1 MWQQNTCGRRI
12 TLPQFKLDSLA
23 LKWAFCDHFKRYLYY
38 AKHYDVFFVDNNQL
52 LYAMSTR
59 KLNATGQRWENE
71 LCYYRI
77 IFHYK
82 QGIQTKVANCLS
94 RSLFEVRVQHRVLST
109 DEIKA
114 ILSPVKNLH
123 DPEEVWVAD
132 LAVTRQPKTNN
143 KNVFSDNCMS
153 SIS

>member
-1 MWQQNTCGRRI
+1 MQLVNVEKMSYAI
-12 TLPQFKLDSLA
+12 TESSSITNKAFKL
-23 LKWAFCDHFKRYLYY
+23 
-38 AKHYDVFFVDNNQL
+38 
-52 LYAMSTR
+52 
-59 KLNATGQRWENE
+59 KLQ
-71 LCYYRI
+71 I
-77 IFHYK
+77 
-82 QGIQTKVANCLS
+82 
-94 RSLFEVRVQHRVLST
+94 ST

-132 LAVTRQPKTNN
+132 LAVTRQPKTNS